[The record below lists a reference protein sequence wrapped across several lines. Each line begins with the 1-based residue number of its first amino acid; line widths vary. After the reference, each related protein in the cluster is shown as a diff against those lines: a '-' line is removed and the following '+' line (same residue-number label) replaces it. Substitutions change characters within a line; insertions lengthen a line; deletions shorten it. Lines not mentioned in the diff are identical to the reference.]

1 MATGQEEV
9 KVIYLKRSPRCFWI
23 LVSACGEVS
32 PLFERSCLWEHQQ
45 ELCPGRPFQAGL
57 GAPAVPL
64 MGLDLT
70 LPGPKE
76 GIWRKAVRV
85 HSPAEGAA
93 PRLSL
98 SHFLRENSHARAVIF
113 GEKMH
118 LWKKGGGKDL
128 FHPWW
133 TILSERVWDFF
144 FTSVV
149 YNNTF
154 MPRCERIIKTLS
166 LWEGSGGLNGTPAPG
181 LETDGTKHTGTSC
194 VLFYWNVGGIALQPC
209 QSWSA
214 GLPQISRQDRRLL
227 WYFLYL
233 IFS

>member
-1 MATGQEEV
+1 MYSLKFSFFGVFFSRSQMATGQEEV

-32 PLFERSCLWEHQQ
+32 PLFVRSCLWEHQQ

-57 GAPAVPL
+57 GAPGVPL

-76 GIWRKAVRV
+76 GIWRKAARV

-98 SHFLRENSHARAVIF
+98 LHFLRENSNARAVIF

-118 LWKKGGGKDL
+118 FVKERRRQRPISPLVNHSIWKSMG
-128 FHPWW
+128 
-133 TILSERVWDFF
+133 FF
-144 FTSVV
+144 FYICGV
-149 YNNTF
+149 
-154 MPRCERIIKTLS
+154 
-166 LWEGSGGLNGTPAPG
+166 
-181 LETDGTKHTGTSC
+181 
-194 VLFYWNVGGIALQPC
+194 
-209 QSWSA
+209 
-214 GLPQISRQDRRLL
+214 
-227 WYFLYL
+227 
-233 IFS
+233 